1 MNEKACLTSIFE
13 KKLVKALVGFLEPL
27 SDLLDENIQEIFA
40 DFMTKDID
48 NKLRVQFVKYL
59 FLDLNFVYKTPLS
72 FQHFASRLVLQ
83 IYKRPELAMHQ
94 YISLDWMIKYLT
106 IYSILDS
113 VEEPKEPV
121 SAGISP
127 FRTSTNSNLD
137 ENQVRERV
145 ASTPQNFNY
154 AVGNIG

>member
-1 MNEKACLTSIFE
+1 MNEKACLASIYE

-48 NKLRVQFVKYL
+48 SKLRLQFVKYL
-59 FLDLNFVYKTPLS
+59 FLDLNFVFKTPLS
-72 FQHFASRLVLQ
+72 FQHFSSRLVLQ
-83 IYKRPELAMHQ
+83 IYTRPELAMYQ

-113 VEEPKEPV
+113 GDDVKEPV
-121 SAGISP
+121 SAGINSFKP
-127 FRTSTNSNLD
+127 TSLASCD
-137 ENQVRERV
+137 DPMIRERV
-145 ASTPQNFNY
+145 SSTHQNFNY
-154 AVGNIG
+154 AVGNFT